1 MDELRI
7 GDAERGS
14 AVAALGEHFA
24 QGRLSKEEYDERSE
38 VVWAARTRRDLAPVF
53 VDLPGPEVLPA
64 PPPPGRV
71 PQRAAP
77 GLPHVPRGVLGP
89 VLVALVVLTVL
100 THLPFVLVGLGL
112 WFLLSRRYAVAR
124 PPWAGHRHR

>member
-14 AVAALGEHFA
+14 AVEALGEHFA
-24 QGRLSKEEYDERSE
+24 QGRLSQEEYDERSD

-53 VDLPGPEVLPA
+53 ADLPGPEVLPA
-64 PPPPGRV
+64 TPPAARRG
-71 PQRAAP
+71 PQRAGP
-77 GLPHVPRGVLGP
+77 GFPRGLLGP
-89 VLVALVVLTVL
+89 VVVALVLLTVL
-100 THLPFVLVGLGL
+100 THLPFVLLGLGG

-124 PPWAGHRHR
+124 PPWAGHRHP

>member
-24 QGRLSKEEYDERSE
+24 QGRLSKEEYDERSD

-53 VDLPGPEVLPA
+53 ADLPGPEVLPA
-64 PPPPGRV
+64 TPPPGRV
-71 PQRAAP
+71 LQRAAP
-77 GLPHVPRGVLGP
+77 GFARFPRGVLGP

-100 THLPFVLVGLGL
+100 THLPFVLIGLAV
-112 WFLLSRRYAVAR
+112 WFLLSRRHDVAR
-124 PPWAGHRHR
+124 PPWAGHRRP